1 MTQKHQ
7 WIQIG
12 PVDEGGT
19 VFSLCVAPS
28 ETKDTLWATTG
39 TTLFRSID
47 GGDSWHPVGKGLR
60 GLQLVTVAYGP
71 PGVLIAGDLGGLI
84 TRSLDGGLEWSQ
96 RDFPGR
102 ALPITCLSVSP
113 KFEEDSVVLLGTD
126 GDGAWRSRDNGRHW
140 DDVNFGLWDLNVLAI
155 ACAPDWTQREYAF
168 VGTTDGVYRSTN
180 GGRAWKPA
188 NSGLEGIAVSALA
201 ISPGFLKDHSL
212 YAGTEEQGVYLST
225 DMGESWTNVSEG
237 LSDLGI
243 NALWISPHFPDDG
256 VLVAGTSSGISR
268 SDDGGQ
274 HWTPVAE
281 GIPPVLCLTGSANG
295 VYAGLVNAGVLRSL
309 DQGKSWSPATQGL
322 AARNYA
328 RLIPCP
334 SGTLLA
340 LGSEEGLVRSNDGGE
355 SWEQVPVP
363 EEYLPLTTVEA
374 IAGSGGQ
381 TWFLAG
387 SYEGGLIHSED
398 DGQTWRQVDGTPH
411 IRAIVISP
419 DFQRDQL
426 AWAGTDEGQLLVS
439 SEGGEIWASKS
450 TPFEGEQVVRLA
462 ASPHFSE
469 NGTLFAGTFK
479 PAGEGP
485 GGTIHLWRSD
495 NQGER
500 WHLYLEQESQNPW
513 LSMTLPPAPGSRPYN
528 AGVFGI
534 GSRIFRPSGSPGTQ
548 ETISPEEPAI
558 VALIDVPRGE
568 KEYDLYAATSQGVFL
583 SRNRGKSWE
592 SFSKGLPDGP
602 ILSLVPSPDYL
613 KDGLLYALSLGG
625 TLWCC
630 EVN

>member
-7 WIQIG
+7 WKQIG
-12 PVDEGGT
+12 PVDQGGT

-39 TTLFRSID
+39 TTPFRSSD

-60 GLQLVTVAYGP
+60 GLQLVTIAYGP
-71 PGVLIAGDLGGLI
+71 PGVLIAGDLGGHI
-84 TRSLDGGLEWSQ
+84 TRSLDGGQEWSQ

-113 KFEEDSVVLLGTD
+113 DFEEDSVVLLGTD

-140 DDVNFGLWDLNVLAI
+140 DDVSFGLWDLNVLAI

-168 VGTTDGVYRSTN
+168 AGTTDGVYRSTN
-180 GGRAWKPA
+180 GGRAWKSA

-201 ISPGFLKDHSL
+201 ISPGFLKDHTL

-237 LSDLGI
+237 LTDLGI
-243 NALWISPHFPDDG
+243 NALWTSPHFPDDG
-256 VLVAGTSSGISR
+256 VLVAGTSSGIFR

-274 HWTPVAE
+274 QWTQVAE
-281 GIPPVLCLTGSANG
+281 EIPPVLCLTGSTNG
-295 VYAGLVNAGVLRSL
+295 VYAGLVSAGVLRSHDL
-309 DQGKSWSPATQGL
+309 GKSWSPATQGL

-334 SGTLLA
+334 PETLLA
-340 LGSEEGLVRSNDGGE
+340 LGSEEGLVRSIDGGE
-355 SWEQVPVP
+355 SWEQVPIP

-381 TWFLAG
+381 AWFLAG

-398 DGQTWRQVDGTPH
+398 DGQTWQQVDGTPH
-411 IRAIVISP
+411 IRAILISP

-426 AWAGTDEGQLLVS
+426 AWAGTDEGELLVS
-439 SEGGEIWASKS
+439 SDGGKTWVSKS
-450 TPFEGEQVVRLA
+450 TPFEGEQLLRLA

-469 NGTLFAGTFK
+469 NGTLFAGTFQ
-479 PAGEGP
+479 PAGEDP

-495 NQGER
+495 NHGDR
-500 WHLYLEQESQNPW
+500 WHLYLEHEAQTPW
-513 LSMTLPPAPGSRPYN
+513 LSMALPPAPGSRPYN

-534 GSRIFRPSGSPGTQ
+534 GSRIFRPAGSPGAK
-548 ETISPEEPAI
+548 ETISPEGPAI
-558 VALIDVPRGE
+558 LTLVDVPRGK
-568 KEYDLYAATSQGVFL
+568 KEYDLYAATSEGVFI
-583 SRNRGKSWE
+583 SKNRGKRWDSCSE
-592 SFSKGLPDGP
+592 GLPDEP

-613 KDGLLYALSLGG
+613 KDGLLYALSVGG